1 MHMFIYVAEN
11 TANGVALKH
20 ANRHPAGGP
29 GDTIVPTIHL
39 ADEPPELHTLRTTL
53 SYLQYPSETTPDSQ

>member
-11 TANGVALKH
+11 TANGMALKH
-20 ANRHPAGGP
+20 ANRHPGP

-39 ADEPPELHTLRTTL
+39 ADEPPELHTPRTAL
-53 SYLQYPSETTPDSQ
+53 SYLQHPSEATPDSQ